1 MRSNRGAYTSV
12 HRDFSRLLHRQVGR
26 LLALENPTDI
36 VAGEA
41 VSVRNVRSVTQQTSG
56 RGEPASL
63 VDRWHRVA
71 ESQRGKLFPP
81 TVKKR
86 SGPSTSPLARN
97 WISFAKTPSKSRSVL
112 AFKTWSSSPKL
123 GAAACISFVLV
134 SATVELAG
142 LTSRAMT
149 LAVGTNSCSNCSRFG
164 PISTFVLVTPVALP
178 PGRLRLATSPSWTGV
193 GGHFEN
199 DRNGCIRC
207 LCRKR
212 RLSARRSY
220 HGHLT
225 MDQISHHRRQL
236 ISSTLRPAVF
246 DRDVAA
252 NDVTGFAQPSEK
264 G

>member
-97 WISFAKTPSKSRSVL
+97 WISFAKTPSNSRSVL

-134 SATVELAG
+134 SAIVGLAG

-164 PISTFVLVTPVALP
+164 AIATFVLVTPVTLP
-178 PGRLRLATSPSWTGV
+178 PGRLRLATSPSRTGSEAISKTIGMVV
-193 GGHFEN
+193 G
-199 DRNGCIRC
+199 R

-212 RLSARRSY
+212 RRSARRGY
-220 HGHLT
+220 HGDLT
-225 MDQISHHRRQL
+225 VDQISHHRRQL
-236 ISSTLRPAVF
+236 ISSTLRPAVL
-246 DRDVAA
+246 DPHVLAI
-252 NDVTGFAQPSEK
+252 DVTGFAQPSDK